1 MLRLAIRARRLFTH
15 PLLLVATTNASRQ
28 SHRRSHW
35 QLADKSE
42 TVPALP
48 RFDGTT
54 ALIDLPLLALDTET
68 TGLDPETD
76 RIISLAAAQLLQG
89 RLYLHQAHNFLID
102 PGRPIPART
111 TAIHGISDQQVSGQ
125 PNFASRAAEVTAL
138 LQDHVLL
145 GHNVIFDA
153 MMLKQEM
160 SRIDADWQAPPI
172 LDTMLLYATV
182 QPKARHFGLDL
193 AARKLRVSL
202 AGRHTALGDVLIAL
216 DLFYRLLPLLADRGI
231 VTLGQAQTAS
241 REALAWLRDRHRRS
255 G

>member
-1 MLRLAIRARRLFTH
+1 MLRLATRARRLLAH
-15 PLLLVATTNASRQ
+15 PLLLVATTNASRH

-42 TVPALP
+42 TAPPPLS
-48 RFDGTT
+48 FDGATP
-54 ALIDLPLLALDTET
+54 LVDLPLIALDTET

-76 RIISLAAAQLLQG
+76 RIISLAAAQLLRG
-89 RLYLHQAHNFLID
+89 RLYLHQARNFLIN
-102 PGRPIPART
+102 PERPIPART
-111 TAIHGISDQQVSGQ
+111 TAIHGIRDVQVVGQ
-125 PNFASRAAEVTAL
+125 RTFASRAAEIAAL

-145 GHNVIFDA
+145 GHNVIFDT

-160 SRIDADWQAPPI
+160 SRIQTDWQAPPI

-216 DLFYRLLPLLADRGI
+216 DLFYRLLPLLAERGI
-231 VTLGQAQTAS
+231 VTLAQAQTAS
-241 REALAWLRDRHRRS
+241 RETLAWLRDRHRR
-255 G
+255 GA